1 MGWEA
6 VQPVQAFLP
15 EAVARLHQWLTE
27 SGIVGH
33 DPAIFWPEIKELGY
47 IDITS

>member
-15 EAVARLHQWLTE
+15 EAVAWKKHQWLTE
-27 SGIVGH
+27 SGKTFV
-33 DPAIFWPEIKELGY
+33 P
-47 IDITS
+47 